1 VDVAVE
7 DAGPCKKRVKITVP
21 QSEIQKKID
30 ESYERLRESAVIDGF
45 RKGHVP
51 RKLLERR
58 FGEEVVEE
66 VKQTLLAESSEKA
79 IEENDLKVLGT
90 PSFDD
95 VDFALDKDCVFEITL
110 EVRPE
115 FELAEYKGLH
125 LVRKAVEISDEEI
138 ESSIESLRR
147 SRATLEAQPGD
158 AVVRANDY
166 VNCDW
171 EITAD
176 GEMVASEKA
185 DEFVVTGKRFGGVEL
200 EKELPEILEGAHVE
214 DRREA
219 SGKILDSYPIEKW
232 RGKECAVSM
241 TIREIRRPVL
251 PEVDDA
257 FAASFDF
264 DSVDD
269 LKQAVIRSIRR
280 EKERDNDLDLERQ
293 IFDQLL
299 ATMPF
304 DLPEGLF
311 KAQARSIMMRQQY
324 RLRMRGIP
332 EDELEKHLEELRDAS
347 EEAAE
352 RNLKIFFILEKI
364 CDKEKIFVTE
374 NEVENRIAAMANS
387 FRVSAAAMRKK
398 IEQEG
403 SMAELRAGMREDK
416 AIAFLK
422 EHAQIVDQGAADAGK
437 ESQETV

>member
-1 VDVAVE
+1 LVDVAVE

-21 QSEIQKKID
+21 HAEIQKKIE
-30 ESYERLRESAVIDGF
+30 ESYERLRESVVIDGF
-45 RKGHVP
+45 RKGHIP
-51 RKLLERR
+51 RKLMERR

-79 IEENDLKVLGT
+79 IEEHDLKVLGS

-138 ESSIESLRR
+138 ERGIENIRMR
-147 SRATLEAQPGD
+147 RATLEVQSED
-158 AVVRANDY
+158 AVAEANDY

-171 EITAD
+171 AINSD
-176 GEMVASEKA
+176 DEMVASEK
-185 DEFVVTGKRFGGVEL
+185 DDQFVVIGKRFGGVEL
-200 EKELPEILEGAHVE
+200 EKGIPEILEGAQSG

-219 SGKILDSYPIEKW
+219 TGKILDSYPIEKW
-232 RGKECAVSM
+232 RGKECTVSM
-241 TIREIRRPVL
+241 TVKEIRRPVL
-251 PEVDDA
+251 PELDDA
-257 FAASFDF
+257 FAGSLDF
-264 DSVDD
+264 DSVDE
-269 LKQAVIRSIRR
+269 LKQAVIRAIQR
-280 EKERDNDLDLERQ
+280 EKEHDIELDLERQ

-304 DLPEGLF
+304 ELPEGVL
-311 KAQARSIMMRQQY
+311 KAQARNIMMRQQY
-324 RLRMRGIP
+324 RLRTRGIP
-332 EDELEKHLEELRDAS
+332 ESEIEKHLEELRDAS
-347 EEAAE
+347 EETAA
-352 RNLKIFFILEKI
+352 RSLKIFFILEKI

-387 FRVSAAAMRKK
+387 FRMSVAAMRKQ

-403 SMAELRAGMREDK
+403 SMTELRASMREDK
-416 AIAFLK
+416 ATGFLK
-422 EHAQIVDQGAADAGK
+422 EHAEASDQDAEKKG
-437 ESQETV
+437 E